1 MQALAASSAAS
12 FAARTGWPG
21 APATETPRARASR
34 IAARRV
40 RSSHVPVTNLT
51 AIVSDVRKQTV
62 QLPFATR
69 EIAAANLDLSNR
81 TEMQAAALQETAAAL
96 EQLTATVKSNSQAAR
111 HANEIVEQA
120 RATTRTGCDAVQA
133 TERTMEAISQSS
145 KQIVAIVATIDTIAF
160 QTNILALNAAVE
172 AARAGES
179 GRGFAV
185 VAGEVRALAQRCAGA
200 SREIRSIVESNVG
213 VALEG
218 ASSVLHAVARMAEI
232 DQVMTRV
239 GSIMAEVVGASQEQS
254 QGIDS
259 INDSVLHLDDTTQRN
274 AALVEQSAATAHSL
288 SRQAEI
294 LDDAVRLFTL

>member
-1 MQALAASSAAS
+1 M
-12 FAARTGWPG
+12 
-21 APATETPRARASR
+21 
-34 IAARRV
+34 
-40 RSSHVPVTNLT
+40 
-51 AIVSDVRKQTV
+51 
-62 QLPFATR
+62 
-69 EIAAANLDLSNR
+69 
-81 TEMQAAALQETAAAL
+81 
-96 EQLTATVKSNSQAAR
+96 
-111 HANEIVEQA
+111 
-120 RATTRTGCDAVQA
+120 QA
-133 TERTMEAISQSS
+133 TERTMEAILQSS
-145 KQIVAIVATIDTIAF
+145 KQIVTIVATIDTIAF

-218 ASSVLHAVARMAEI
+218 ASSVSHAAARMAEI

>member
-133 TERTMEAISQSS
+133 TERTMEAILQSS

-218 ASSVLHAVARMAEI
+218 ASSVSHAVARMAEI